1 MQIYGE
7 ESDKETMRT
16 EFYVDYNLYDL
27 TALDDA
33 QESSGSN
40 SDFADLSLIKQNIS
54 APNYGTLEHNFFVLD
69 GSMEEFPDEP
79 DNLVYFSKSQ
89 SGENGVFT
97 DEQSIS
103 VQFTESHTSVGLTL
117 TFLDTYPVELEIR
130 WFDID
135 GKLMD
140 NRTFYPESLVCFCE
154 HQVEEYYGV
163 KITFKKT
170 LPWHNV
176 KLQYIKYGTSVT
188 WNNSTIKSGKL
199 VTDVDPI
206 SNKISTDK
214 LTFEFVDKHDD
225 FNLGNPSGLHKT
237 FQRKQNM
244 EAYEMV
250 DGEKINLGTFFLDS
264 SSTTKN
270 ICKMAAVDY
279 KGMLSNVDFADG
291 RMYNGEAAGNVIAEI
306 METAGIADYE
316 VDEETAAI
324 PLYGT
329 LKIQTCQKALREVL
343 FACGSIISTS
353 GRTGVSIYK
362 ANKESDIKI
371 ERGKK
376 FSTTF
381 ENDRYVSDINV
392 KYSTWTLEEKTSEI
406 TKGIYGVGTHI
417 IQLSSPAAN
426 MTTNAG
432 TIIKQMP
439 YYIILEIGTDVRS
452 EVVISGQKY
461 IKEELSALA
470 SIEHIK
476 SGELRNTKTFSGTLL
491 NFESASRVAKDILD
505 YYQLQ
510 QIIKTKHL
518 VSGEKSG
525 DWVEIENPT
534 RKHGNFVAAIES
546 ETIDLTGGFIA
557 TTKCRGYYKLLTDY
571 YLTGEIYTGEDVGIL

>member
-1 MQIYGE
+1 
-7 ESDKETMRT
+7 MRT

-33 QESSGSN
+33 QESTESN
-40 SDFADLSLIKQNIS
+40 SSFADLSLIKQDIS
-54 APNYGTLEHNFFVLD
+54 APSYATLEHNFFALD

-79 DNLVYFSKSQ
+79 DNLAYFSNGQ
-89 SGENGVFT
+89 SDENGLFT
-97 DEQSIS
+97 DEQSIN
-103 VQFTESHTSVGLTL
+103 VQFTESHTSVGITL

-140 NRTFYPESLVCFCE
+140 KRSFYPESLVYFCE
-154 HQVEEYYGV
+154 HQVEEYYGI
-163 KITFKKT
+163 KITFKKA

-188 WNNSTIKSGKL
+188 WNSDTIKSGKL
-199 VTDVDPI
+199 ITDVDPI
-206 SNKISTDK
+206 SDRISTDK

-225 FNLGNPSGLHKT
+225 FNIGNPRGLHKT
-237 FQRKQNM
+237 FQRKQFM

-250 DGEKINLGTFFLDS
+250 DGEKITLGTYFLDS

-270 ICKMAAVDY
+270 ICKMSAVDY
-279 KGMLSNVDFADG
+279 KGMLANVDFIDG
-291 RMYNGEAAGNVIAEI
+291 KIYNGEPAGDVIAEI
-306 METAGIADYE
+306 METAGIENYE
-316 VDEETAAI
+316 VDEETAAT

-329 LKIQTCQKALREVL
+329 LKIQKCQKALREVL

-353 GRTGVSIYK
+353 SRTGISIYK
-362 ANKESDIKI
+362 SNKESDIKI
-371 ERGKK
+371 ERRKK

-381 ENDRYVSDINV
+381 ENDRYVSDISV
-392 KYSTWTLEEKTSEI
+392 SYATWTLEEKVSEI
-406 TKGIYGVGTHI
+406 TKGTYGVGTHI
-417 IQLSSPAAN
+417 IQLSNPAVN
-426 MTTNAG
+426 MTTNVG
-432 TIIKQMP
+432 KIIKQMP
-439 YYIILEIGTDVRS
+439 YYIILEIDADVRS
-452 EVVISGQKY
+452 DVVIYGQKY
-461 IKEELSALA
+461 VKEELSALA
-470 SIEHIK
+470 SIEHMK
-476 SGELRNTKTFSGTLL
+476 SGELRNTKSFSGTLL
-491 NFESASRVAKDILD
+491 NFESAIRAAKNILD

-546 ETIDLTGGFIA
+546 ATIDLTGGFIS

-571 YLTGEIYTGEDVGIL
+571 YLTGEIYTGEEVGDI